1 MKDKYSD
8 FSIIFHINQHY
19 KDLLYDLKFIK
30 SFEDFTNGNE
40 IRRAILFDFLQ
51 IGELLNQLSKDFLN
65 DFNNKHTYD
74 TINIR
79 NRIVHGYGTV
89 DDAIIYS
96 TLKNDFDTFVY
107 ELNLFASKR
116 NNSILSELVGKYVEV
131 YIVKDIDE
139 KVSEGYI
146 PGLTTLDNCFQKVY
160 VIKPLSLS
168 TKKYKVVKLIKN
180 SQKENVLILASK
192 ETNLDD
198 LQEYISLLSEN

>member
-40 IRRAILFDFLQ
+40 KRRAILFDFLQ
-51 IGELLNQLSKDFLN
+51 IGELLNQLSKEFLN

-89 DDAIIYS
+89 DDAIIYN

-139 KVSEGYI
+139 KFSEGYI
-146 PGLTTLDNCFQKVY
+146 PGLTTLDNSFQKVY

-198 LQEYISLLSEN
+198 LQEYINLLSIN